1 MTTLTSVAAVAAA
14 ETLAS
19 MTKASQLYSV
29 AETSMTQNSNKI
41 SSLDEVLL
49 QNGKDTRANGSPL
62 QPMVSSDASKKS
74 ESKSTTEK
82 DTSNGKSKS
91 HDTNDCSMRDS
102 FDSKTVEA
110 GTTFST
116 INGIGS
122 SSISGE
128 KNEGNIEL
136 FYLM

>member
-29 AETSMTQNSNKI
+29 AETSLTQNSNKI
-41 SSLDEVLL
+41 SSVDEALL
-49 QNGKDTRANGSPL
+49 QNGKDTKTNGSPL
-62 QPMVSSDASKKS
+62 QRMDSTVASKKS
-74 ESKSTTEK
+74 ELKSNLASTEK
-82 DTSNGKSKS
+82 DTLNGQSKS
-91 HDTNDCSMRDS
+91 LEMNNCSSKDDCDS
-102 FDSKTVEA
+102 EKVGS
-110 GTTFST
+110 GTKISS

-128 KNEGNIEL
+128 KNEGKT
-136 FYLM
+136 